1 MLIAQ
6 GRVTVDG
13 APASTGDRIDATT
26 AVVRIDGVILPLS
39 PDLTTWLIYKP
50 AGIVTT
56 MEDPQGRPTVTS
68 LVPADPITRPV
79 GRLDLHSE
87 GLMLMTNDGDL
98 ALVVTHPRYQVP
110 KTYQVLV
117 PRRVTDS
124 ALAPLTAGVDL
135 DDGPA
140 RAASARVVTSSADRT
155 IVELVLTEGRK
166 REIRRMF
173 QVIDLPI
180 ERLVR
185 TAIGPIADR
194 SIAPGDHRKLT
205 DAEIRSLYRYA
216 KDVEIHD

>member
-1 MLIAQ
+1 MLLAQ

-13 APASTGDRIDATT
+13 STAQVGDRIDPDG
-26 AVVRIDGVILPLS
+26 AVVLIDGVRLQLDPT
-39 PDLTTWLIYKP
+39 LTTWLVYKP
-50 AGIVTT
+50 AGVVTT
-56 MEDPQGRPTVTS
+56 MADPQGRPTVKG
-68 LVPADPITRPV
+68 LVPSEPLTNPV

-117 PRRVTDS
+117 PRKVREADIRP
-124 ALAPLTAGVDL
+124 LATGVDL

-140 RAASARVVTSSADRT
+140 RAQSARIVSGVADRT

-173 QVIDLPI
+173 ATIDIPI

-185 TAIGPIADR
+185 TAIGPITDR
-194 SIAPGDHRKLT
+194 TLEPGNHRAVT
-205 DAEIRSLYRYA
+205 SAEIRSLYRYA
-216 KDVEIHD
+216 KDKDIHA